1 MMVSE
6 VKNTPKVT
14 FILNICSIIMGV
26 FAIFNIYTS
35 YKHISNLILQG
46 FEPSKQLAEVINY
59 YLISVTPY
67 VFYGI
72 CLFLLGF
79 IIKQISYIGNC
90 NEVCGNTEKSV
101 VEQENDDIV
110 DDILADINSK
120 YNN

>member
-1 MMVSE
+1 MNFK
-6 VKNTPKVT
+6 KNVT
-14 FILNICSIIMGV
+14 VISDAMNV
-26 FAIFNIYTS
+26 VQIFNIYTS